1 MTSSLYV
8 DFRNPSSGWR
18 TVTVRNLLTFQK
30 QEVGIDWDTTQ
41 LLSLTKQGVITRDID
56 SGVGK
61 YPASFENYQK
71 VMPDDIVFC
80 LFDVEETPRT
90 VGLVKQEGMI
100 TSAYTR
106 AVLNQE
112 LINPRF
118 AEYLFISWDNEKRFK
133 PYYSGLRNTIPKE
146 TLRGTRLSLPQLDE
160 QELIADYL
168 DSELKQ
174 IAILIERQ
182 QALIAGLKERRER
195 VIWAEVTQAS
205 NEVREISG
213 NTFDWQKIIP
223 ESWKVKPLWTVTS
236 FTTGWTPPSG
246 NDDFYSDEFPWVNIS
261 DLGPYFVET
270 TAKGLSTLATK
281 SLRLKKTLSGQLM
294 FSFKLSIGQVSFA
307 GIDCYT
313 NEAIASF
320 RESPE
325 LNLSYA
331 FYMLP
336 ICVPENASENIYG
349 AKMLN
354 AQRIKNARLI
364 IPSLKEQERIANSL
378 QEATFKIDT
387 LISKAEAVISSLRLR
402 QESLIES
409 AVSGKRKR
417 K

>member
-1 MTSSLYV
+1 
-8 DFRNPSSGWR
+8 
-18 TVTVRNLLTFQK
+18 LLNFQK
-30 QEVGIDWDTTQ
+30 QEVGLDWDTTQ

-71 VMPDDIVFC
+71 VAPDDIVFC

-90 VGLVKQEGMI
+90 VGLVKQDGMI

-112 LINPRF
+112 LIKPRF

-133 PYYSGLRNTIPKE
+133 PFYSGLRNTIPKE
-146 TLRGTRLSLPQLDE
+146 TLRGTRLSLPPLDE

-174 IAILIERQ
+174 IAILVERQ

-205 NEVREISG
+205 NEIREISG
-213 NTFDWQKIIP
+213 NAFDWGKIVP
-223 ESWKVKPLWTVTS
+223 KSWKVKPLWTVTN

-246 NDDFYSDEFPWVNIS
+246 NDDFYSDEFPGVNIS
-261 DLGPYFVET
+261 DLGPYVVET
-270 TAKGLSTLATK
+270 TVKGLSTLATQ

-307 GIDCYT
+307 GMDCYT

-325 LNLSYA
+325 LKLSYA
-331 FYMLP
+331 YYMLP

-354 AQRIKNARLI
+354 AQRIKNARII
-364 IPSLKEQERIANSL
+364 IPPLKEQERIANSL

-387 LISKAEAVISSLRLR
+387 LISKAQAVISSLRLR